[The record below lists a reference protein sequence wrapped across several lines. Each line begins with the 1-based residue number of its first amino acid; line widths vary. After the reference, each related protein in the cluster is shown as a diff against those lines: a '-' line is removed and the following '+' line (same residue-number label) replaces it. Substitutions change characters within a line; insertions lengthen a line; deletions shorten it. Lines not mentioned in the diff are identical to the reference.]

1 MASKLP
7 YNSLPNLGTLQAGDI
22 VPVLRPPFQ
31 EGSAFVSDVQKYIRP
46 YDVYTALISQSG
58 TDDPTIIVLE
68 NTIGAIE
75 WTRVEVGEYY
85 GTLTGAFTTD
95 KTCGFMG
102 NSVASQDWFA
112 WMNNGNTDINTV
124 NIQTFDTRTYG
135 QIDGVLYKTF
145 IEIRVYYSE
154 PA

>member
-31 EGSAFVSDVQKYIRP
+31 EGSAFVSDVQKYVRP

-75 WTRVEVGEYY
+75 WTRVGVGQYV
-85 GTLTGAFTTD
+85 GTLSSAFISNNTYVMLLNSSSIGEGYLYSADNSDVDTVFVQTYNINTTSNED
-95 KTCGFMG
+95 
-102 NSVASQDWFA
+102 SL
-112 WMNNGNTDINTV
+112 MNNV
-124 NIQTFDTRTYG
+124 S
-135 QIDGVLYKTF
+135 